1 MSERRANSFAFD
13 PPTGAR
19 LWHYLVAMLV
29 VGLALAGGLRALDR
43 ATPADVASETQ
54 DAVLIDLPPIEAA
67 THPVGDD
74 APTQQAA
81 AAAAALAKP
90 EDKAEPPKP
99 ASVALPK
106 PPPPQRAATASAPQ
120 EAHVP
125 GNSEE
130 TRAESTDTDDAEAHR
145 ASAHLITLW
154 QKALMARLQAARH
167 GLPHHQRFAGL
178 AKVAFEIDRNGHLV
192 AEHVAQSSGSSAL
205 DAAALALVRL
215 AEPYP
220 VPPHEAGATQLSFVV
235 PISFRP

>member
-54 DAVLIDLPPIEAA
+54 DAVLIDLPPTETT

-74 APTQQAA
+74 APARQA

-99 ASVALPK
+99 ASVELPK
-106 PPPPQRAATASAPQ
+106 TTPPQRAAPASAPQ
-120 EAHVP
+120 AAHVSGGP
-125 GNSEE
+125 EE
-130 TRAESTDTDDAEAHR
+130 TRAESTDTDDAETHR
-145 ASAHLITLW
+145 VSAHLITLW

-178 AKVAFEIDRNGHLV
+178 AKVAFEIDRKGHLV

-220 VPPHEAGATQLSFVV
+220 IPPHEAGATQLSFVV